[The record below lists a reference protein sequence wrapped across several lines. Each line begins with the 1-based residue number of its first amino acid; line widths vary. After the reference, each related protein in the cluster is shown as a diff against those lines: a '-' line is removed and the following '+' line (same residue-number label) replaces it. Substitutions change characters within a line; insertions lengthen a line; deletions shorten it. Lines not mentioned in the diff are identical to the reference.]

1 MDNDI
6 LIKASS
12 LQKSFDTKSRGL
24 RGLFAGARQKVYA
37 VDDVS
42 FELKKGEVLGL
53 IGESG
58 CGKSTSARIL
68 LRLLD
73 VDGGH
78 LYYKGNDITVLKGKA
93 LQEYRQRAQI
103 VFQDPYEYLNPRRNI
118 LDIVAEPLVINKMV
132 KSQAEKVE
140 LVSKCLEDVGLIPAG
155 SMLYRYSHELSGG
168 QRQRVAI
175 ARALILNPE
184 LIVADEPTS
193 MLDVSVRAGILNLL
207 LGLKRERG
215 LSIVFITH
223 DISTAG
229 YMCDKIAVMYKGRI
243 VEYGPKMEI
252 IFRPQHP
259 YTKALI
265 NVAMNLDHFLEHK
278 ENYIRDGEVDSYVQS
293 GFCGF
298 VDRCVHTCDHCHSH
312 DYGDE
317 KCELT
322 EVSAGHFVACC
333 NCGCETHADK
343 ISISS

>member
-1 MDNDI
+1 MDNNV
-6 LIKASS
+6 LIKVDN
-12 LQKSFDTKSRGL
+12 LKKSFDTKSRGL
-24 RGLFAGARQKVYA
+24 RGLFSSNRHMVYA

-42 FELKKGEVLGL
+42 FKLDKGEVLGL

-73 VDGGH
+73 VDGGQ
-78 LYYKGNDITVLKGKA
+78 LYYKERNITGLKGNA
-93 LQEYRQRAQI
+93 LQEYRRHAQI
-103 VFQDPYEYLNPRRNI
+103 VFQDPYEYLNPRLNI
-118 LDIVAEPLVINKMV
+118 LEIVAEPLVINKIH
-132 KSQAEKVE
+132 KSQTEKEE
-140 LVSKCLEDVGLIPAG
+140 LVSKCLEDVGLTPAE
-155 SMLYRYSHELSGG
+155 SMLHRYSHELSGG

-207 LGLKRERG
+207 LGLKRERQ

-229 YMCDKIAVMYKGRI
+229 YMCDRIAVMYKGRI

-252 IFRPQHP
+252 IFNPLHP
-259 YTKALI
+259 YTKTLI

-278 ENYIRDGEVDSYVQS
+278 DEYIKDGEVDGYVQS
-293 GFCGF
+293 GYCGF
-298 VDRCVHTCDHCHSH
+298 KDRCVSFCNSCHEHENS
-312 DYGDE
+312 GE
-317 KCELT
+317 KCEMA
-322 EVSAGHFVACC
+322 EVSARHYVACC
-333 NCGCETHADK
+333 NCGSAH
-343 ISISS
+343 